1 MFVHRA
7 WFQIR
12 NMGHGNEYTHL
23 LDGSIDDWIQ
33 ANGPSEDGLLPE
45 SLHKT
50 RIPQTKN
57 LDSSIASTS
66 ASITEPSYQATD
78 PQYVV
83 NLEEMKSI
91 VTDNDKKDNDDD
103 DDDDVEWIVVD
114 VRNKERFLGQVEE
127 PRPNMRLGHMPNAR
141 NIFFLDLLN
150 SPTNVNQLKSKE
162 ELQRILQQEGNIDVT
177 KLVVSP
183 GGSETTKTT
192 KTKIVSSC
200 GSGATA
206 CTLLAALTVCGV
218 PMDKCWL
225 YDGSWSEWG
234 SLPDTPIV

>member
-33 ANGPSEDGLLPE
+33 ANGPNEQDMLPE
-45 SLHKT
+45 SSHTT

-57 LDSSIASTS
+57 LGSITASTE
-66 ASITEPSYQATD
+66 TSYQATD
-78 PQYVV
+78 PQYIV

-91 VTDNDKKDNDDD
+91 VTDDKKDGEG

-162 ELQRILQQEGNIDVT
+162 ELQRIIQDEGNIDVT
-177 KLVVSP
+177 KLVSA
-183 GGSETTKTT
+183 GSTKTR
-192 KTKIVSSC
+192 IVSSC